1 MKKYLW
7 VHFKAFDDI
16 KGESDQIKLSADEF
30 WYGTE
35 KDLEDMAAV
44 ASEWHQFKEVDER
57 LA

>member
-7 VHFKAFDDI
+7 IHFDAVKLI
-16 KGESDQIKLSADEF
+16 KGDNDRFKLTPDDF

-35 KDLEDMAAV
+35 EELEEMARD
-44 ASEWHQFKEVDER
+44 SSQWHQFKEVDER